1 MKKILNS
8 LLFLTTIYSYGI
20 LIGIV
25 FQILRFL
32 RTIRLLHWER
42 FPHWQGK
49 LILVSNHPS
58 LLEPFLLPALVFREY
73 FFHPFK
79 YAPRSTPDKKN
90 FYDPWY
96 WFWLRP
102 LSIPVDRSDEQAELK
117 SLFQM
122 KRVLNLGKIIIL
134 FAEGSRTFKG
144 ENFLYSRGGKRI
156 GTLKGGIGWLAL
168 KTGALV
174 VPIWVEGTDKVLPNH
189 SDKLSSRP
197 NFWEKIVI
205 KIGKPLE
212 FQGSPAIKREQVTQ
226 IIAYKLL
233 ELADEPC

>member
-8 LLFLTTIYSYGI
+8 LLFLATIYSYGI
-20 LIGIV
+20 FIGIV
-25 FQILRFL
+25 FRILRFL
-32 RTIRLLHWER
+32 KTIRVLHWER
-42 FPHWQGK
+42 FPRWQGK

-58 LLEPFLLPALVFREY
+58 LLEPFLLPALFFWQYLFR
-73 FFHPFK
+73 PFK

-102 LSIPVDRSDEQAELK
+102 LSIPVDRSDERAESK
-117 SLFQM
+117 SLFEM
-122 KRVLNLGKIIIL
+122 KRVLNSGKIIIL
-134 FAEGSRTFKG
+134 FAEGGRTLNG
-144 ENFLYSRGGKRI
+144 ENFLYSQGGKRI
-156 GTLKGGIGWLAL
+156 RTLKGGIGWLVL

-174 VPIWVEGTDKVLPNH
+174 VPVWVEGTDKVLPNRP
-189 SDKLSSRP
+189 DKLFSLP
-197 NFWEKIVI
+197 NLGKEIII

-226 IIAYKLL
+226 IIVKNLL
-233 ELADEPC
+233 ELADEEG